1 MNNRKTRVLADLQEK
16 KLLKVIAGIN
26 NFDKERVL
34 KIVKSA
40 EAMNASCVDISA
52 REDIVTEAREFAVNT
67 ALMVS
72 SVKVEELERA
82 IKLGVDMVELGNF
95 EALHDEGVFFMNE
108 SETTGACSFG
118 ELREYKVLP
127 SAKLYTADEVLT
139 MATEIMNIKAD
150 ALVSITVPGHLSVKD
165 QVMLAEK
172 LEELGVDMI
181 QTEGASLVS
190 TDKAAALGQI
200 EKARLTLANTMELS
214 KVLSKTAIITASG
227 ITPDTAKLAIAAG
240 ANGVGVGKYVNKLES
255 ELEMMAA
262 ITALKES
269 LKPVTKLTNTRL
281 ASFEKPEFTIS

>member
-1 MNNRKTRVLADLQEK
+1 MNNRKIRVLADLQEN

-40 EAMNASCVDISA
+40 EAMNVSCVDISA
-52 REDIVTEAREFAVNT
+52 REDIVTEAREIAVNT

-95 EALHDEGVFFMNE
+95 EALHDEGVF
-108 SETTGACSFG
+108 
-118 ELREYKVLP
+118 Y
-127 SAKLYTADEVLT
+127 SAEEVLA
-139 MATEIMNIKAD
+139 MATEIMNIKSLSD
-150 ALVSITVPGHLSVKD
+150 VLVSITVPGHLSVKD

-172 LEELGVDMI
+172 LEELKVDMI

-200 EKARLTLANTMELS
+200 EKARLTLANTIELS
-214 KVLSKTAIITASG
+214 KVLSNTAIITASG

-240 ANGVGVGKYVNKLES
+240 ANGIGVGQYINKLES

-269 LKPVTKLTNTRL
+269 LNNPTGKSTQNLSNTRL
-281 ASFEKPEFTIS
+281 ASLDELELT